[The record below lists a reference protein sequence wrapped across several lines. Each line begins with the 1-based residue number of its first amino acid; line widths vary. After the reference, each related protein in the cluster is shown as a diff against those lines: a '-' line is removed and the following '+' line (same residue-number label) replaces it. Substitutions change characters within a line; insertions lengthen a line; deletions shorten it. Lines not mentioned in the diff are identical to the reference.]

1 MRING
6 QWLLCDD
13 AVMRPVIQGKILT
26 GDGSWQEAEFLV
38 DTAAD
43 WTAFSFVLTA
53 LALDP
58 VEVGGTLGGVG
69 GAAQAVTVETRIEFL
84 DERDSPI
91 AFRGRFAAFTDPNAL
106 DMSVLGGDVINLF
119 ALIVDRPNEVVCML
133 GQAHHYQVVQNTTR
147 S

>member
-26 GDGSWQEAEFLV
+26 DDGSWQEAEFLV

-43 WTAFSFVLTA
+43 RTAFSFDILTA

-58 VEVGGTLGGVG
+58 VEVVHS
-69 GAAQAVTVETRIEFL
+69 VESV
-84 DERDSPI
+84 ERPRRSRWTHALSFWTNAIHRLLSVAGSRPSPI
-91 AFRGRFAAFTDPNAL
+91 RMHLT
-106 DMSVLGGDVINLF
+106 
-119 ALIVDRPNEVVCML
+119 
-133 GQAHHYQVVQNTTR
+133 
-147 S
+147 